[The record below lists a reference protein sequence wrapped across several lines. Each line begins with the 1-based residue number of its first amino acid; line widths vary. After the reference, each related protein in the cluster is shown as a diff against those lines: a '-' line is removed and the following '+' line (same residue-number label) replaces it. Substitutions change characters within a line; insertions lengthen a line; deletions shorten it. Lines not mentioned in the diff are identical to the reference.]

1 MSDPHASVLPIG
13 TTKGNE
19 MTLTNYINTLSARTD
34 LTADEAVAL
43 VLAAVNDKA
52 YI

>member
-1 MSDPHASVLPIG
+1 
-13 TTKGNE
+13 
-19 MTLTNYINTLSARTD
+19 MTLTNYIATINRMVGTGAYD
-34 LTADEAVAL
+34 LTVDEAVAL